1 MEKLLKIEGKN
12 CSKYPNALHAQFHN
26 RMHALIAGEEL
37 ATLHLSDAL
46 LKEWR
51 EYIDIEVSI
60 NREATASIL
69 SKRMQEKDEERDQLL
84 SYLFNTVSNERLNS
98 VDNEAREA
106 AERIGYAVD
115 PYKGL
120 QSEARDAET
129 LHVIGLLEDLDK
141 TEAKPD
147 VQLLGL
153 APTVARL
160 KTVNKEYQDL
170 QTERMTLRVE
180 SKLPSAREI
189 RPRTDAAYELICCYV
204 FASYVLGT
212 PEVRTTIESLILRMN
227 QLIGEAKTAYN
238 LSLGQK
244 KRGDKEVPEEGGTE
258 GDQTDGG
265 F

>member
-1 MEKLLKIEGKN
+1 MENLLKIDRSN
-12 CSKYPNALHAQFHN
+12 CGRYPNALHAQFHN

-51 EYIDIEVSI
+51 EYIDTEVSI
-60 NREATASIL
+60 NREAEASIL
-69 SKRMQEKDEERDQLL
+69 SKRMLEKDGERDKLL

-189 RPRTDAAYELICCYV
+189 RPRTDAAYYLVCRYIDG
-204 FASYVLGT
+204 SYVLGT
-212 PEVRTTIESLILRMN
+212 PEVRTAIESLILRMN

-238 LSLGQK
+238 LSMGQK
-244 KRGDKEVPEEGGTE
+244 KRGSGETPQPPLADEL
-258 GDQTDGG
+258 
-265 F
+265 